1 MYLVNHIL
9 WLHIHRFNTP
19 DVTNSQEIYYTYSDH
34 TLWIYFCYYAFSE
47 RILIIDSHKISM
59 LLYKYTRGD
68 KYIQIFCQFYMGY
81 EHAHGEVFSKVV
93 VAKSIEGF

>member
-1 MYLVNHIL
+1 
-9 WLHIHRFNTP
+9 
-19 DVTNSQEIYYTYSDH
+19 
-34 TLWIYFCYYAFSE
+34 
-47 RILIIDSHKISM
+47 M